1 VNLRAAWTA
10 VRRWYDGHS
19 TRDRRIVLS
28 LVGVVALS
36 IVYVVV
42 VEPLRAYRRGVAE
55 EIGEGQDQ
63 LERSMR
69 FLGALDALR
78 AERDEARAKL
88 EHAKQRLLPGNSGTL
103 GAAALQERANTL
115 ASEKGITVQ
124 STQVMKEEV
133 AEPFRKVAVRLTL
146 SGELRPFAD
155 FIAGLEYG
163 QQQLFL
169 PFVEV
174 NRRGAV
180 AGAKGPRT
188 LAATVEV
195 SGYLVGVEKPEEK
208 AAAPDNE
215 GGDVD
220 GEGGPQAE
228 GAPQPEEGA
237 PARPPAPGAV
247 APTPPTPEVGPPLPS
262 VEAPQAGPP
271 LAKPEAS

>member
-19 TRDRRIVLS
+19 TRDRRIVLAVAG
-28 LVGVVALS
+28 LVVLS
-36 IVYVVV
+36 IIYVAV

-55 EIGEGQDQ
+55 EIAEGQDQ

-69 FLGALDALR
+69 FLGALDTLR
-78 AERDEARAKL
+78 TERDQARAKL
-88 EHAKQRLLPGNSGTL
+88 EQAKQRLLPGNSGTL

-115 ASEKGITVQ
+115 ASEKGISVQ

-146 SGELRPFAD
+146 SGELRPFAE

-180 AGAKGPRT
+180 PGAKGPRT

-195 SGYLVGVEKPEEK
+195 SGYLVGVEKPDEK
-208 AAAPDNE
+208 GTASDTE
-215 GGDVD
+215 GGDAD

-228 GAPQPEEGA
+228 GAPQAEKGA
-237 PARPPAPGAV
+237 PAPPPAPGAV
-247 APTPPTPEVGPPLPS
+247 VPAPPIPEVGPPLPS
-262 VEAPQAGPP
+262 AEAPQAGPP